1 MAQAR
6 SPWTPGDQWWVKDN
20 LRHAIDRLVE
30 LGYTVRGGQG
40 EDPELIDPGGSA
52 VETWREDYPY
62 EERMSRAEY
71 ELEKYRLQVELL
83 KFQYWGQDH
92 GLKNVI
98 VFEGRDAAGKGG
110 TIKRFTEHLDP
121 RSARTVALSKPSDRE
136 QGQW

>member
-1 MAQAR
+1 MTQAGM
-6 SPWTPGDQWWVKDN
+6 PWTPGDPWWVRDN
-20 LRHAIDRLVE
+20 LREAIDRLVKV
-30 LGYTVRGGQG
+30 GYTVRGGQG
-40 EDPELIDPGGSA
+40 EDPELIDPGGLA

-62 EERMSRAEY
+62 DVRMSREEY

-110 TIKRFTEHLDP
+110 TIKRFT
-121 RSARTVALSKPSDRE
+121 
-136 QGQW
+136 